1 MRAILLL
8 AITILAAWWG
18 IIKFSGGNKNK
29 EPAPAIKVSV
39 ADVIRKDMPVSL
51 SLPGNVVAYETVAVR
66 SRIDSQVTEVKF
78 ADGDA
83 VTQRQVLF
91 ILDDRSLKAQIKQ
104 LEANLQ
110 KEKSQL
116 ENTRLQYERAKNLI
130 LSKFVSQS
138 QLDDAKAAFNA
149 QLAVMEAAQANLDN
163 TRVLLSYSTITAPIS
178 GRAGTINVTQ
188 GNNVKANDAT
198 MVTINQVK
206 PIRVQV
212 AVPENYYAEVKEA
225 MEKTIPVSATRQE
238 NPEVEKGTLEYIDNT
253 IDPTTGS
260 FLARAVFANEKEAL
274 WPGMF
279 VTATLELGQETGRLT
294 IPAVA
299 VQGDEGNHFVF
310 KAEGGKAVKTPVEI
324 ARTANDMAIISKGLA
339 EGEKVIVDG
348 LLRISDGSAIEVAA
362 PKEQG
367 GKQGQDESK
376 N

>member
-1 MRAILLL
+1 MRAILAL
-8 AITILAAWWG
+8 AIAILAAWWG
-18 IIKFSGGNKNK
+18 ISRFSGGDKHK

-39 ADVIRKDMPVSL
+39 AGVTRKDMPVSL

-83 VTQRQVLF
+83 VTQGQVLF

-138 QLDDAKAAFNA
+138 QLDDAKAAYNA

-178 GRAGTINVTQ
+178 GRAGTISVTQ

-212 AVPENYYAEVKEA
+212 AVPENYYAEVKAA
-225 MEKTIPVSATRQE
+225 MEKTVPVTAARPE
-238 NPEVEKGTLEYIDNT
+238 NPEAEKGTLEYIDNT

-260 FLARAVFANEKEAL
+260 FLARAIFANEKEAL

-279 VTATLELGQETGRLT
+279 VTVTLELGKETGRLT

-299 VQGDEGNHFVF
+299 VQGDEGHHFVF
-310 KAEGGKAVKTPVEI
+310 RATDGKAVKTPVEI
-324 ARTANDMAIISKGLA
+324 ARTANDTAIISKGLE
-339 EGEKVIVDG
+339 EGEQVIVDG
-348 LLRISDGSAIEVAA
+348 LLRISDGAKIEVAE
-362 PKEQG
+362 PKQKSEPKTQG
-367 GKQGQDESK
+367 ESK
-376 N
+376 D